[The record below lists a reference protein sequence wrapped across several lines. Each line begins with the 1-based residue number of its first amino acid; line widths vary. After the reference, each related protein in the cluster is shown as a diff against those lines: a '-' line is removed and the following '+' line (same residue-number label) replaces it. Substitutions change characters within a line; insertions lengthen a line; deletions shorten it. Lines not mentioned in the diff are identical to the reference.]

1 MPKASA
7 RTLSEN
13 DLRVLRALLGRY
25 ATGYY
30 ISGPEKDALVERTFL
45 VLSDNPDI
53 FFEKPVEQAVAEAMQ
68 RIFAESQC
76 VGATLPKAPSGP
88 T

>member
-13 DLRVLRALLGRY
+13 DLRVLRTLLGRY
-25 ATGYY
+25 ASGYY

-45 VLSDNPDI
+45 ALADNPDI
-53 FFEKPVEQAVAEAMQ
+53 FFEKPVERAVAETMH
-68 RIFAESQC
+68 RIFKEMQNADD
-76 VGATLPKAPSGP
+76 A
-88 T
+88 